1 MCPPDLKDSLHAVAA
16 VKGRNYLWGQ
26 HPQTG
31 QAAASADKHEK
42 KKNQVK
48 IKTALTTALTS
59 SRL

>member
-42 KKNQVK
+42 KQNR
-48 IKTALTTALTS
+48 LR
-59 SRL
+59 SRLRLRQP